1 MDFLEPGY
9 IIGQSGSS
17 DSGPIDAIDSAS
29 NTITLEGLVDF
40 TVGSPVFS
48 SVSASATC
56 MGYDPTANTMLI
68 SGTEGK
74 WAVNQGKFVEG
85 TVKRLPKYQSETS
98 ELVAVGSV
106 PGEYQIEQSLI
117 AYDGYLSRTPGVT
130 GNRSVW
136 TFSMWVKVPA
146 GAYNFLHVGTTTNYT
161 SISCN
166 YYGQITAFSTTSNGF
181 QYQSVATDVM
191 RFGDWTH
198 LMVSVNLYNP
208 EETAVRI
215 WVDGTQLETTVG
227 AFKQGGET
235 FVNGA
240 TSGHRIGWSNAT
252 TFNVNGNF
260 ADFYLIDGQALEPS
274 AFGEIDPFGK
284 WRAKRVPGHLW
295 SQRC

>member
-1 MDFLEPGY
+1 MKLSGYDVGDKIELYPYIYLGDTQITLAGNTNMDFLEPGY

-117 AYDGYLSRTPGVT
+117 IRWLSVQDTR
-130 GNRSVW
+130 
-136 TFSMWVKVPA
+136 
-146 GAYNFLHVGTTTNYT
+146 
-161 SISCN
+161 CN
-166 YYGQITAFSTTSNGF
+166 
-181 QYQSVATDVM
+181 
-191 RFGDWTH
+191 W
-198 LMVSVNLYNP
+198 
-208 EETAVRI
+208 
-215 WVDGTQLETTVG
+215 
-227 AFKQGGET
+227 
-235 FVNGA
+235 
-240 TSGHRIGWSNAT
+240 
-252 TFNVNGNF
+252 
-260 ADFYLIDGQALEPS
+260 
-274 AFGEIDPFGK
+274 
-284 WRAKRVPGHLW
+284 
-295 SQRC
+295 